1 MDRDDNLLE
10 ALLGIAL
17 ISGLFMLFF
26 SYSGQAIIKQ
36 FLNLIIK

>member
-10 ALLGIAL
+10 ALLGIAH
-17 ISGLFMLFF
+17 IGGQFMLFF
-26 SYSGQAIIKQ
+26 RYPGQAIIKQ

>member
-17 ISGLFMLFF
+17 IGGLFMLFF
-26 SYSGQAIIKQ
+26 SYPGQAIIKQ
-36 FLNLIIK
+36 SI